1 MLDDQVSDSG
11 DADIEARFGDTSY
24 ERLLFEQSPDA
35 IFVQDFDGNVLDV
48 NRAACLLHKIDR
60 DELIGMNVVDLVPD
74 EHKHSVRAG
83 YSLLVDGQKAYAEGM
98 SLSRDGDV
106 VPVEIRTAPITY
118 NGESALLMHVRD
130 VRERVELQQKLG
142 ELQSELE
149 HATRLT
155 TMGELAGGLAHELN
169 QPLFAITNFAESCVA
184 LVEKGEASDEKVLER
199 LRQIANE
206 AGRAGSIIGG
216 LRRFVQKNEP
226 RLSDVVIDTL
236 LTDMKLL
243 LGGELK
249 RSQSHLILDLEPG
262 LAMAK
267 CDPIQIQQIV
277 VNLVRNGIDAMAE
290 LPVPQ
295 RSVTVSAAVVSEQ
308 MLEIAVC
315 DQGCGL
321 PPGAVDNVFDAFF
334 TTKASGLGLG
344 LAISK
349 SMAKS
354 VGGDLTAERN
364 TDSGTTF
371 RLTIPTGA
379 RPPSDNGIA

>member
-1 MLDDQVSDSG
+1 MLGDEVSDSG
-11 DADIEARFGDTSY
+11 DADTGARFGDTSY

-74 EHKHSVRAG
+74 EHKANVRDG
-83 YSLLVDGQKAYAEGM
+83 YSLLVDGQEVYAEGM

-118 NGESALLMHVRD
+118 NGELALLMHVRD

-184 LVEKGEASDEKVLER
+184 LIEKGDASDEKVLGR

-206 AGRAGSIIGG
+206 AGRAS
-216 LRRFVQKNEP
+216 RP
-226 RLSDVVIDTL
+226 
-236 LTDMKLL
+236 
-243 LGGELK
+243 
-249 RSQSHLILDLEPG
+249 
-262 LAMAK
+262 
-267 CDPIQIQQIV
+267 
-277 VNLVRNGIDAMAE
+277 
-290 LPVPQ
+290 
-295 RSVTVSAAVVSEQ
+295 
-308 MLEIAVC
+308 
-315 DQGCGL
+315 L
-321 PPGAVDNVFDAFF
+321 PPQHE
-334 TTKASGLGLG
+334 
-344 LAISK
+344 SK
-349 SMAKS
+349 
-354 VGGDLTAERN
+354 LQR
-364 TDSGTTF
+364 
-371 RLTIPTGA
+371 
-379 RPPSDNGIA
+379 